1 MKSISKR
8 QNLPSYHKKNDLPAA
23 SSTPGT
29 SEAGVN
35 QLDTNYGMT
44 SASQTHMNQDTV
56 IHHNGGPVHNFE
68 NDTFQGSSSKLYS
81 YIVPYK
87 RKVKG
92 ETLNDNTAP
101 HWSIS
106 EALSANHSSFHT
118 SANQI
123 VPYKRKR
130 TEAVSSTTLIQTPL
144 LYDEKFKPNK

>member
-1 MKSISKR
+1 MKSTSKR
-8 QNLPSYHKKNDLPAA
+8 QNLLSYHKKNDLPAA
-23 SSTPGT
+23 SSTPGI

-35 QLDTNYGMT
+35 QLDTSYGIT

-81 YIVPYK
+81 NIVPYK

-92 ETLNDNTAP
+92 ETSDNTAP

-106 EALSANHSSFHT
+106 EAPSANDSSFHS